1 MNHLNSFS
9 KKEHLCGEITISR
22 LYAEGKAFIAYPLRV
37 VYSIE
42 KKTDTEETARILI
55 SVPKKRFKSAV
66 KRNRIKR
73 LIRENYRLNKHDLI
87 DFLNLNHIQI
97 KIAFNFISDELPEF
111 ETLQKK
117 LKLALNKIIN
127 EYELSD
133 NQTV

>member
-1 MNHLNSFS
+1 MNHTNSFS
-9 KKEHLCGEITISR
+9 KNEHLCGEITIGR

-42 KKTDTEETARILI
+42 KKTDSDETVRILI

-66 KRNRIKR
+66 KRNKIKR
-73 LIRENYRLNKHDLI
+73 LIRENYRLNKHELI
-87 DFLNLNHIQI
+87 EFLKINQIQI

-117 LKLALNKIIN
+117 LKLAIKKIIN
-127 EYELSD
+127 EYELSES
-133 NQTV
+133 QSV